1 MIYVKDAI
9 LAIKKANF
17 VIKVNHV
24 WPLQQFKK

>member
-17 VIKVNHV
+17 VIKEIRR
-24 WPLQQFKK
+24 KEIDKTC